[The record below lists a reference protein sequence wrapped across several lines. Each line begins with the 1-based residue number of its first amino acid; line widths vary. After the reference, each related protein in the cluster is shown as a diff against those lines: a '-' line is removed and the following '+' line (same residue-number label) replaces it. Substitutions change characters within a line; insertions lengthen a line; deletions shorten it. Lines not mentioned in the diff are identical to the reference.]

1 MKGYIM
7 YKIGHVTFKKEYIKN
22 FEELSEA
29 DIFIRLI
36 NFKRRIDKSE
46 EDNVNLVFKGR
57 TIAGH
62 KEFNYMKWRRY
73 KMNDLN
79 LDKDLKTMDLN

>member
-22 FEELSEA
+22 FEELSDA

-36 NFKRRIDKSE
+36 NFKTRIIKSE
-46 EDNVNLVFKGR
+46 KDNVNLIFKGR
-57 TIAGH
+57 TIAGN
-62 KEFNYMKWRRY
+62 KEFN
-73 KMNDLN
+73 
-79 LDKDLKTMDLN
+79 

>member
-7 YKIGHVTFKKEYIKN
+7 YKVGHVTFKKEYIKN

-36 NFKRRIDKSE
+36 NFKTGIIKSE
-46 EDNVNLVFKGR
+46 KDNVNLIFKGR
-57 TIAGH
+57 TIAGN
-62 KEFNYMKWRRY
+62 KEFN
-73 KMNDLN
+73 
-79 LDKDLKTMDLN
+79 

>member
-7 YKIGHVTFKKEYIKN
+7 YRVGHITFEREYIRN

-36 NFKRRIDKSE
+36 NFKTGIINSE
-46 EDNVNLVFKGR
+46 KDNVNLIFKGR
-57 TIAGH
+57 TIAGN
-62 KEFNYMKWRRY
+62 KEFS
-73 KMNDLN
+73 
-79 LDKDLKTMDLN
+79 

>member
-22 FEELSEA
+22 FEELSDA

-36 NFKRRIDKSE
+36 NFKTRIVKSE
-46 EDNVNLVFKGR
+46 KDNVNLIFKGR
-57 TIAGH
+57 TIAGN
-62 KEFNYMKWRRY
+62 KEFN
-73 KMNDLN
+73 
-79 LDKDLKTMDLN
+79 

>member
-22 FEELSEA
+22 FEELSDA

-36 NFKRRIDKSE
+36 NFKTGITKSE
-46 EDNVNLVFKGR
+46 KENANLVFKGR
-57 TIAGH
+57 TIAGNE
-62 KEFNYMKWRRY
+62 EFN
-73 KMNDLN
+73 
-79 LDKDLKTMDLN
+79 